1 LTVPET
7 SAYSRDVLGPRVI
20 PVLLLGADGLVKTVR
35 FGSPRYVGDPI
46 NAVRIFN
53 EKEVDELILL
63 DLEATPGGRPPR
75 FDLIEEV
82 AQECFMPLCYGGGV
96 RSLEDMQTLVT
107 RGVEKVAVTTAAVED
122 PALVTAAAERFGSSS
137 VVVGIDV
144 KRGWLRRPT
153 VWTHGGRRNTGH
165 DPVAWAVEMEKR
177 GAGEILLNS
186 VDRDGTMSGYD
197 SALIKAVA
205 EAVGVPVIACGGA
218 STVEDLLGVL
228 SLGAS
233 AAAAGS
239 LFVFQG
245 KHRAVLISYP
255 SPAELRRGA

>member
-1 LTVPET
+1 M
-7 SAYSRDVLGPRVI
+7 LGPRVI

-53 EKEVDELILL
+53 EKEVDELVLL
-63 DLEATPGGRPPR
+63 DLEATPAGRPPR
-75 FDLIEEV
+75 FELVEQI

-96 RSLEDMQTLVT
+96 RSLDDMQALVK
-107 RGVEKVAVTTAAVED
+107 RGAEKIAVTTRAVEE
-122 PALVTAAAERFGSSS
+122 PELVSAAAERFGSSS

-144 KRGWLRRPT
+144 KRSLWRKPT
-153 VWTHGGRRNTGH
+153 VWTHGGRKNTGR

-186 VDRDGTMSGYD
+186 IDRDGTMGGYD
-197 SALIKAVA
+197 AALVKEVA
-205 EAVGVPVIACGGA
+205 GAVGVPVIACGGA
-218 STVEDLLGVL
+218 GSVGDLLGVL
-228 SLGAS
+228 DWGAS

-255 SPAELRRGA
+255 TPAELRRGA